1 MLHRHSWLARPP
13 ASLLLLALVG
23 ISQAQAQSAPADA
36 PSAVPAV
43 PAVPAQRA
51 FKDPATGQL
60 RAPEHDEQAAA
71 REAAAAKAASPAARS
86 AAGSAEQR
94 AQAMRRFSGIVP
106 LTASNGATGRRL
118 DTSRLSFAVAKR
130 NADGSISSDC
140 VAGESAAQAALHGH
154 AHADAQ
160 EASHAK

>member
-23 ISQAQAQSAPADA
+23 IGQAQAQSAPADV
-36 PSAVPAV
+36 PSAG

-154 AHADAQ
+154 THADAQ

>member
-1 MLHRHSWLARPP
+1 MHRHSWLARPP

-23 ISQAQAQSAPADA
+23 IGQAQAQSAPADA
-36 PSAVPAV
+36 PAT
-43 PAVPAQRA
+43 VPAQRV

-71 REAAAAKAASPAARS
+71 REAAAAKAAAVSPAARN
-86 AAGSAEQR
+86 AEQR
-94 AQAMRRFSGIVP
+94 ASAMRRFTGIVP

-118 DTSRLSFAVAKR
+118 DASRLSFAVAKR
-130 NADGSISSDC
+130 NADGSVSTDC
-140 VAGESAAQAALHGH
+140 VAGESAAQAALHGN

>member
-23 ISQAQAQSAPADA
+23 ISQAQAQSAPADT
-36 PSAVPAV
+36 PA
-43 PAVPAQRA
+43 AVPAQRA

-71 REAAAAKAASPAARS
+71 REAAAAKAAAVSPAARG

-94 AQAMRRFSGIVP
+94 ASAMRRFSGIVP

-118 DTSRLSFAVAKR
+118 DTSRLSFAVARR
-130 NADGSISSDC
+130 NGDGSLSTDC
-140 VAGESAAQAALHGH
+140 VAGESAAQAAMHGH
-154 AHADAQ
+154 TRADAQ
-160 EASHAK
+160 EAAHAK

>member
-23 ISQAQAQSAPADA
+23 ISQAQAQSAPTDT
-36 PSAVPAV
+36 PA
-43 PAVPAQRA
+43 AVPAQRA

-86 AAGSAEQR
+86 AEQR
-94 AQAMRRFSGIVP
+94 ASAMRRFSGIVP
-106 LTASNGATGRRL
+106 LTATNGATGRRL

-130 NADGSISSDC
+130 NGDGSVSTDC